1 MKTNSKTH
9 LTAHDKK
16 VLKASLDNDFQN
28 VWTPKK
34 RLEISSISKDR
45 KSAIGELYK
54 LEAGIGIGSKQQW
67 QKQIVE
73 FYK

>member
-34 RLEISSISKDR
+34 RLQISSISKDR
-45 KSAIGELYK
+45 TSAIGELYK
-54 LEAGIGIGSKQQW
+54 LEVGIGIGSKQQW